1 MTTTVSEHDVWPPDP
16 ATIDLNSRDWLTP
29 SQAAGAARVS
39 ERTIWQLVADHD
51 ISIKLG
57 GRRFVSR
64 KRLFQALLAA

>member
-1 MTTTVSEHDVWPPDP
+1 MTTTICEHDVWPPDP
-16 ATIDLNSRDWLTP
+16 ATLDLNSSDWLTP

-39 ERTIWQLVADHD
+39 ERTIWQIIAERDV
-51 ISIKLG
+51 SIKIG

>member
-1 MTTTVSEHDVWPPDP
+1 MTTDNNPTWPPDP

-39 ERTIWQLVADHD
+39 ERTIWQLIADHD
-51 ISIKLG
+51 ISLKLG

-64 KRLFQALLAA
+64 RRLFEALISA